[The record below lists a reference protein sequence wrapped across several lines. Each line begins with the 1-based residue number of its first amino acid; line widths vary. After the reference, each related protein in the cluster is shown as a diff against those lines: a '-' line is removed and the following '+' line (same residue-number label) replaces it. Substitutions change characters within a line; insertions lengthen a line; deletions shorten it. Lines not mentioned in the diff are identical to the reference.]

1 MSIISPPGAPPAS
14 TNAIGAAARSQGS
27 VGRALSRAV
36 VILIGIAVGC
46 FIGIFIGL
54 LTGWIGIPC

>member
-1 MSIISPPGAPPAS
+1 MSIISPPGA
-14 TNAIGAAARSQGS
+14 AARSQWS
-27 VGRALSRAV
+27 FVRVTLCAI

-54 LTGWIGIPC
+54 LTGWIEIQC

>member
-1 MSIISPPGAPPAS
+1 MSIISPPAS
-14 TNAIGAAARSQGS
+14 TNSIGAAAHPQWSIGRLL
-27 VGRALSRAV
+27 GRAI

-54 LTGWIGIPC
+54 LTGWIEIQC